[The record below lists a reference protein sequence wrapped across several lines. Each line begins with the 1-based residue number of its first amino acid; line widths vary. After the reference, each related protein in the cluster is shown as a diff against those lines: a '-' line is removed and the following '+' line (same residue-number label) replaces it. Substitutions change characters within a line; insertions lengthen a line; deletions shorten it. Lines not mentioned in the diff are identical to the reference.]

1 MSDEVTVEYVKGLK
15 NDKNVLL
22 IDVREPSELEK
33 TGTIPGS
40 INIPLA
46 TLEQTLQSSSN
57 EDFQNLYKRDKP
69 SLDATLV
76 FSCHMGRRSQM
87 ALNAAKKLGYMN
99 AKHYP
104 GGWAGWAKET
114 NTN

>member
-40 INIPLA
+40 INIPRKLA
-46 TLEQTLQSSSN
+46 QLGQGMSW
-57 EDFQNLYKRDKP
+57 
-69 SLDATLV
+69 
-76 FSCHMGRRSQM
+76 FS
-87 ALNAAKKLGYMN
+87 
-99 AKHYP
+99 
-104 GGWAGWAKET
+104 
-114 NTN
+114 

>member
-40 INIPLA
+40 INIPRKL
-46 TLEQTLQSSSN
+46 TQLGQGLCW
-57 EDFQNLYKRDKP
+57 
-69 SLDATLV
+69 
-76 FSCHMGRRSQM
+76 FS
-87 ALNAAKKLGYMN
+87 
-99 AKHYP
+99 
-104 GGWAGWAKET
+104 
-114 NTN
+114 